1 MTRSLRPLVA
11 AFGALA
17 LALTTMTAVATPA
30 RAADP
35 RAATAAVTWLAE
47 PAQMT
52 AATEYAS
59 SAADALIAFAAVKDP
74 ATADEV
80 ATLVESLR
88 TTGAE
93 YAGGDVAAA
102 AKLAVALEAVGEDPR
117 TFLPGMD
124 LIAAV
129 RDGVQENGAVGSF
142 PGPFSSGMAVVA
154 LARADEA
161 VPASAMAYLL
171 QHQREDGGFVS
182 TLDEVD
188 WSGNPPVPDADNTSM
203 GLLAVLAD
211 TTASS
216 DAKDAAIA
224 WAAQNQ
230 AADGAWEGWNRAN
243 STAVMGSALAT
254 AGVNVDKAVAFL
266 VTEQQPSGAFLSSNP
281 TTGDKFEDALT
292 TTQAVLLLAGVSYLD
307 VAWEKPGQTAAPSAS
322 PSATTAPTP
331 APESGG
337 VEPWIIGG
345 VVVLLLGGAAIV
357 VSRRRARQ

>member
-1 MTRSLRPLVA
+1 MTRSLKPLVA
-11 AFGALA
+11 AFGALT

-30 RAADP
+30 RADDP
-35 RAATAAVTWLAE
+35 KAATAAVTWLAE

-59 SAADALIAFAAVKDP
+59 SSADALIAFAAVKDP

-80 ATLVESLR
+80 AALVESLR
-88 TTGAE
+88 ASGAE

-102 AKLAVALEAVGEDPR
+102 AKLAVALESVGEDPR

-129 RDGVQENGAVGSF
+129 RDGVQANGAVGAF
-142 PGPFSSGMAVVA
+142 PGPFSSGMAAVA
-154 LARADEA
+154 LARADEP
-161 VPASAMAYLL
+161 VPAPVMTYLL

-182 TLDEVD
+182 TLDELD
-188 WSGNPPVPDADNTSM
+188 FTGNPPVPDADNTSM
-203 GLLAVLAD
+203 GLLALLAD
-211 TTASS
+211 KTASS
-216 DAKDAAIA
+216 DAKASAIA

-243 STAVMGSALAT
+243 STAVMGAALAT
-254 AGVNVDKAVAFL
+254 AGENVDKAVAFL
-266 VTEQQPSGAFLSSNP
+266 VTEQQPSGAFLSTNP